1 MGSNRF
7 LQVSASPTI
16 SGKGPGFVFIF
27 NPSEINT
34 LQNTEIIC
42 LDEAAMSNC
51 YQVSKCLPTISI
63 IISS

>member
-7 LQVSASPTI
+7 IQVSASQTI
-16 SGKGPGFVFIF
+16 SGKGPGFVFMF

-34 LQNTEIIC
+34 LQNIEIIH

-51 YQVSKCLPTISI
+51 YKVSKCLFPISV